1 MDKFNKN
8 TVVVFL
14 CTLFTF
20 YGFVKDFFPF
30 KFQLNMTLDFWVKLV
45 YNLAIGYFL
54 YDIYTQLGRKQKQT
68 PPINEAIE
76 RLQQLT
82 DIINLQGKLRLYNQ
96 NKTFINGPEVQI
108 NSITRGELEAEKIQV
123 KKQLLQNPNFKHFTK
138 QDIDAL
144 IEHLY
149 S

>member
-1 MDKFNKN
+1 M
-8 TVVVFL
+8 
-14 CTLFTF
+14 
-20 YGFVKDFFPF
+20 
-30 KFQLNMTLDFWVKLV
+30 
-45 YNLAIGYFL
+45 
-54 YDIYTQLGRKQKQT
+54 GRKQKQT

>member
-1 MDKFNKN
+1 
-8 TVVVFL
+8 
-14 CTLFTF
+14 
-20 YGFVKDFFPF
+20 
-30 KFQLNMTLDFWVKLV
+30 
-45 YNLAIGYFL
+45 
-54 YDIYTQLGRKQKQT
+54 LGRKQKQT